1 MAVPIQDAHKF
12 IRSILKKNKGGFVS
26 PADID
31 MYLNRAVSDWISAIV
46 FKYKKTKKF
55 DYDHLLTK
63 RASFSVI
70 AGNLGLMTLPSD
82 YLEGLTIYITVSGS
96 LIEGTLY
103 NWDEFLEVT
112 NSKILAPT
120 PSYSAA
126 TIYLDSTNTPMIQFA
141 PVPVSGT
148 YDYTLVYVK
157 KPATAIYTY
166 TLSGGNITDA
176 ATMVVNGNTIS
187 RVDLDI
193 SDRFLGDIYARTLMY
208 LGVTLEN
215 PLLIQ
220 TEQVKD
226 VNQKNDER

>member
-1 MAVPIQDAHKF
+1 MAVSINEAHKF

-63 RASFSVI
+63 RTAFTVASSTAI
-70 AGNLGLMTLPSD
+70 QSLPSD
-82 YLEGLTIYITVSGS
+82 YLEGLTIYITLDGN
-96 LIEGTLY
+96 LIEGTIY
-103 NWDEFLEVT
+103 NWDEFLEVN
-112 NSKILAPT
+112 NSKIVTPT
-120 PSYSAA
+120 PSYPAA
-126 TIYLDSTNTPMIQFA
+126 TIFIDGTNVPKIQFS
-141 PVPVSGT
+141 PVPVSGN
-148 YDYTLVYVK
+148 YAYTLVYVK
-157 KPATAIYTY
+157 KPDIAAYAYT
-166 TLSGGNITDA
+166 TSNGNITF
-176 ATMVVNGNTIS
+176 TSSGSI
-187 RVDLDI
+187 DLDI